1 MTKDSGRSAAR
12 RGAQTRHVW
21 PGPAVGQLPVPDG
34 GMGRG
39 SSWTPTLVYRTTDQ
53 GRHWSAVEVPG
64 TTPADTCPAPEVQ
77 ALNATRAWLLDRGSS
92 RIYATSDG
100 GKIWRR
106 IDTAALAAG

>member
-1 MTKDSGRSAAR
+1 VALRPGTC
-12 RGAQTRHVW
+12 
-21 PGPAVGQLPVPDG
+21 GPALPSASFPSRTVAWAAAAH
-34 GMGRG
+34 GRH
-39 SSWTPTLVYRTTDQ
+39 TLVYRTTDQ
-53 GRHWSAVEVPG
+53 GRHWTAVEVPG

-77 ALNATRAWLLDRGSS
+77 ALNATRAWLLDRGSG